1 MTSRRQTSKIVFN
14 NVDKVSYVYTV
25 FVVKPSLDFIVNLQ
39 LYVQD
44 NTLLRVTNLPNNP
57 FYVESTPKEKIDH
70 GKAP

>member
-1 MTSRRQTSKIVFN
+1 MTSRRQTSKIVFK

-57 FYVESTPKEKIDH
+57 FYVESTPKEK
-70 GKAP
+70 K